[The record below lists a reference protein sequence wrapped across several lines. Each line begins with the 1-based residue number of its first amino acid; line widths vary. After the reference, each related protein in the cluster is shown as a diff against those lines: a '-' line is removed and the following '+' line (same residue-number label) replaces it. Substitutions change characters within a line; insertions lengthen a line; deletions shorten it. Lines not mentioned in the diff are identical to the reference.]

1 MIFLMIMFP
10 EGHGAGGICIII
22 YKHQIQSKVAALTP
36 VVTRGRAAFTLGIGT
51 DL

>member
-1 MIFLMIMFP
+1 MFP
-10 EGHGAGGICIII
+10 EGQRVGGSSIIL
-22 YKHQIQSKVAALTP
+22 YKHQIQSKVAAQTP